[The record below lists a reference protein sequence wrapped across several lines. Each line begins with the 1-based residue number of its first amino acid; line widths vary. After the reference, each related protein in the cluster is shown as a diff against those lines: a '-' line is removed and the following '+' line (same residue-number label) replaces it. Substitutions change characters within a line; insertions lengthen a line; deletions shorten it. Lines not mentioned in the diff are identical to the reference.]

1 MRAISLYHLAN
12 YSPMISF
19 DLDIIIVVVV
29 VRSLQRS
36 HDHIDRSVDGRT
48 DGRICFLARI
58 IHREGKGKEGR
69 EGGRRNGL
77 RRIDALRA
85 RRGR

>member
-29 VRSLQRS
+29 VVVRSLQRS

-48 DGRICFLARI
+48 DGSVFLLVLFI
-58 IHREGKGKEGR
+58 GKGRERKEGR
-69 EGGRRNGL
+69 EGGVM
-77 RRIDALRA
+77 D
-85 RRGR
+85 

>member
-19 DLDIIIVVVV
+19 DLDIIIIVVVVV

-48 DGRICFLARI
+48 DGRTDGSVFLLVLFI
-58 IHREGKGKEGR
+58 GKGRERKEGR
-69 EGGRRNGL
+69 E
-77 RRIDALRA
+77 A
-85 RRGR
+85 